1 MVLTVRLY
9 NCLDIFLKELR
20 AKLQCSQTDVNMPMF
35 LSWLGKN
42 LQPSQVTKALGSI
55 FKKAAV
61 EGPIHHTLYRKSAV
75 TRCHNKHKD
84 MSGHLADLMAHREST
99 AEKYY
104 RLFDKRK
111 SSVKASQ
118 ALHGMMREATQEE
131 EKQESKQTV
140 EKFPENID
148 FQDKHILTARSPW
161 NKDSLTAV
169 QALFQEEI
177 AKQDISLDCVR
188 EEIKCDPVLRLEDPK
203 RVYDKV
209 RAQWRYKGK
218 ADESSNEAEAVLPED
233 TEDVASRVERIFSN
247 PKEDFAESITQSS
260 LRSKEKVF
268 SAPQAKGLV
277 EMFQDMVS
285 AGKPISKP
293 VIIERLSKNG
303 LSGEYNV
310 EQVVNRLK
318 YERKQHRAEKQSK
331 KNC

>member
-1 MVLTVRLY
+1 
-9 NCLDIFLKELR
+9 
-20 AKLQCSQTDVNMPMF
+20 
-35 LSWLGKN
+35 
-42 LQPSQVTKALGSI
+42 
-55 FKKAAV
+55 
-61 EGPIHHTLYRKSAV
+61 
-75 TRCHNKHKD
+75 
-84 MSGHLADLMAHREST
+84 
-99 AEKYY
+99 
-104 RLFDKRK
+104 
-111 SSVKASQ
+111 
-118 ALHGMMREATQEE
+118 MMREATQEE

-148 FQDKHILTARSPW
+148 FQDKRILTARSPW

-188 EEIKCDPVLRLEDPK
+188 EKIKCDPVLRLEDPK

-233 TEDVASRVERIFSN
+233 TEDVVSLVERMFSN
-247 PKEDFAESITQSS
+247 PKEDFAESSTQSS

-277 EMFQDMVS
+277 EMFKDMVS

-318 YERKQHRAEKQSK
+318 YERKWERNGKT
-331 KNC
+331 

>member
-1 MVLTVRLY
+1 M
-9 NCLDIFLKELR
+9 
-20 AKLQCSQTDVNMPMF
+20 
-35 LSWLGKN
+35 
-42 LQPSQVTKALGSI
+42 
-55 FKKAAV
+55 
-61 EGPIHHTLYRKSAV
+61 EGPIHQSAV
-75 TRCHNKHKD
+75 TRCHDKHKD

-131 EKQESKQTV
+131 EKQESKQAV

-148 FQDKHILTARSPW
+148 FQDKRILTARSPW
-161 NKDSLTAV
+161 NKDLLTAV

-177 AKQDISLDCVR
+177 ATQDISLDCVR
-188 EEIKCDPVLRLEDPK
+188 EKIKCDPVLRLEDPK

-218 ADESSNEAEAVLPED
+218 ANESSNEAEAVLPED
-233 TEDVASRVERIFSN
+233 TEDVASRVERMFSN
-247 PKEDFAESITQSS
+247 PKEDFAESSTQSADIISITQSS

-303 LSGEYNV
+303 LSGEYNA

-318 YERKQHRAEKQSK
+318 YERKQHRVEKQSK

>member
-1 MVLTVRLY
+1 
-9 NCLDIFLKELR
+9 
-20 AKLQCSQTDVNMPMF
+20 
-35 LSWLGKN
+35 
-42 LQPSQVTKALGSI
+42 
-55 FKKAAV
+55 
-61 EGPIHHTLYRKSAV
+61 
-75 TRCHNKHKD
+75 
-84 MSGHLADLMAHREST
+84 
-99 AEKYY
+99 
-104 RLFDKRK
+104 
-111 SSVKASQ
+111 
-118 ALHGMMREATQEE
+118 MREAAQKE
-131 EKQESKQTV
+131 EKEESKQAV

-148 FQDKHILTARSPW
+148 FQEKRILTARSPW
-161 NKDSLTAV
+161 NEDSLTAV

-177 AKQDISLDCVR
+177 ATQDISMDCVR
-188 EEIKCDPVLRLEDPK
+188 EKIKCDPVLRLEDPK

-218 ADESSNEAEAVLPED
+218 ADESSNEAEAVLTED
-233 TEDVASRVERIFSN
+233 TEDVASRVERMFCN
-247 PKEDFAESITQSS
+247 PKEDFAESSTQSADIISITQSS

-318 YERKQHRAEKQSK
+318 YERKQHRAKT
-331 KNC
+331 